1 MGRTKKVIALATVTV
16 ALLAL
21 SVGPAF
27 AGQPE
32 GGCPSGGGFV
42 EKEQTL
48 PPGTK
53 GNTDQLNTSP
63 EQCFKVIENAP
74 QPLKDLIGV
83 DPVEVFIEDV
93 VR

>member
-1 MGRTKKVIALATVTV
+1 MGRTKRIIAAATVTV
-16 ALLAL
+16 AQLAL
-21 SVGPAF
+21 GVGPAF

-32 GGCPSGGGFV
+32 GDCPSGGGFV
-42 EKEQTL
+42 EKVQTL